1 MRAARELLGSSAMT
15 NIQNELLAKVLG
27 GTAGVAQGP
36 TPNCG
41 DKKSWPNAPGIMPII
56 GGGAAAHPVIPCRD
70 TPTGPTPTLPQLP
83 ARSPLPPNE
92 TT

>member
-1 MRAARELLGSSAMT
+1 MT
-15 NIQNELLAKVLG
+15 IIHNELLAKVLG

-41 DKKSWPNAPGIMPII
+41 DKKSWPNSPGIMPII
-56 GGGAAAHPVIPCRD
+56 GGGAASHPIIPCRD
-70 TPTGPTPTLPQLP
+70 TPTGPTPTLPRLP
-83 ARSPLPPNE
+83 TPSPLPPNE